1 MVTFSFGVM
10 IAAVM
15 LSLLSLRSDRGD
27 ALGLPLVAI
36 GSFTF
41 LYIVQPLRMI
51 QGDLMSSFLTDRQV
65 AEAILVPGFMLF
77 CFGTRGWRRQRGDPR
92 PVSRPLWDARHLW
105 NFGFATTAAGLCL
118 YVIFLGRSGGLMH
131 SFSQPHGQAMAWRE
145 NTAYLYNGPWWML
158 SGSAM
163 MMLATSRLRVT
174 GWKRIAFLSSFV
186 LVLALSCF
194 HGFAGAVVF
203 RMRYGLCQL
212 LDYSQQDGLA
222 CASVCTP
229 RGSRFRCLAH
239 GRVS

>member
-1 MVTFSFGVM
+1 M
-10 IAAVM
+10 
-15 LSLLSLRSDRGD
+15 
-27 ALGLPLVAI
+27 
-36 GSFTF
+36 
-41 LYIVQPLRMI
+41 
-51 QGDLMSSFLTDRQV
+51 
-65 AEAILVPGFMLF
+65 PGFMLF
-77 CFGTRGWRRQRGDPR
+77 CFVWGWRRQRGDPR
-92 PVSRPLWDARHLW
+92 PVGRPLWDARHVW

-118 YVIFLGRSGGLMH
+118 FVLVLGRCCVGCGLGSASPMVKPWHGEKTRRICITDHGGC
-131 SFSQPHGQAMAWRE
+131 S
-145 NTAYLYNGPWWML
+145 

-174 GWKRIAFLSSFV
+174 GCLRVAFLSSFV
-186 LVLALSCF
+186 LVLASSSF

-239 GRVS
+239 RRVRFRGILHLGDQKTEAPRT